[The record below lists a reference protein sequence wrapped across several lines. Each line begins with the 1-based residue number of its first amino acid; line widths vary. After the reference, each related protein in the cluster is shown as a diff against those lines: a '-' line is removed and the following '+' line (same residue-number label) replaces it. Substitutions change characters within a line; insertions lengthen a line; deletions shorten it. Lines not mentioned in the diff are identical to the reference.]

1 VTVLSPADHAAMST
15 AGRTAGRA
23 LVDQLVLHGVTQ
35 AFCVPG
41 ESYLEVLD
49 ALHDSPI
56 EMTVCRQEGG
66 VSMMAEAVG
75 KATGMPGVC
84 FVTRGPGATN
94 AACGVFIAAEDST
107 PLIMF
112 VGQVPTTI
120 RGRGAWQELDLQAA
134 FGGMAKWVV
143 EIDDP
148 DRTAEI
154 ISRAFHVA
162 TSGRPGPVVIG
173 LPRDVLTQ
181 KTTAPDAEPFRRLE
195 AEPSAADLDA
205 FHDLLLSAE
214 RPFVILGGGSWS
226 EEARAAIIAFAERH
240 DLPVATSYRR
250 SHLFDPMHR
259 CYAGDLGLGANPA
272 LVARIRAADV
282 VALIGGRLGEVPSQ
296 GYRLFDIPT
305 PKCRLIHVYPDS
317 AEIGRVYAPTLAI
330 QSSGATFALALAK
343 ADMAAHERAVSETA
357 EAHRAYLAWSD
368 TPKPQPGEVNL
379 GEVMV
384 WLREN
389 LPARSIICNGAG
401 GYAAWMHR
409 YYRFRA
415 FNSHIAPTSASM
427 GYGVPAAVA
436 MKRLHPGLPVV
447 SINGDGDFLMN
458 GQEFMTAVQYG
469 LPVVVVVLDNASY
482 GSIRMFQEREY
493 PGRVYATDLRNPD
506 FAAYARAFGGF
517 GATVER
523 TCDFGAAFR
532 AAEASG
538 LPSII
543 HVKLDTEAMGPEVT
557 VSSLRAA
564 GQARKG

>member
-1 VTVLSPADHAAMST
+1 MST
-15 AGRTAGRA
+15 VARTTGRA
-23 LVDQLVLHGVTQ
+23 LVDQLVLHGVEQ

-66 VSMMAEAVG
+66 VAMMAEAVG
-75 KATGMPGVC
+75 KATGLPGVC

-94 AACGVFIAAEDST
+94 ASAGVFIAAEDST

-148 DRTAEI
+148 DRVSEI
-154 ISRAFHVA
+154 VSHAFHVA

-173 LPRDVLTQ
+173 LPRDVLTM
-181 KTTAPDAEPFRRLE
+181 KSAAADAEPFRRLE

-214 RPFVILGGGSWS
+214 RPMLILGGGCWS
-226 EEARAAIIAFAERH
+226 EAARAAIIAFAERH

-250 SHLFDPMHR
+250 SHLFDPLHR

-272 LVARIRAADV
+272 LVARIKAADV
-282 VALIGGRLGEVPSQ
+282 LALVGGRLGEVPSQ

-305 PKCRLIHVYPDS
+305 PSCKLIHVYPDAS
-317 AEIGRVYAPTLAI
+317 EIGRIYTPTLGVQAGG
-330 QSSGATFALALAK
+330 GAFALALAQ
-343 ADMAAHERAVSETA
+343 ADAPARPRAVSETT
-357 EAHRAYLAWSD
+357 EAHAAYLAWSQ
-368 TPKPQPGEVNL
+368 TPKAQPGEVNL

-384 WLREN
+384 WLREH

-436 MKRLHPGLPVV
+436 MKRLHPDVPVV

-458 GQEFMTAVQYG
+458 GQEFATAVQYG
-469 LPVVVVVLDNASY
+469 LPIVVLVLDNACY
-482 GSIRMFQEREY
+482 GSIRLFQEREY
-493 PGRVYATDLRNPD
+493 PGRVYATDLKNPD

-517 GATVER
+517 GVTVER
-523 TCDFGAAFR
+523 TEDFAAAFR

-564 GQARKG
+564 AQARKA

>member
-1 VTVLSPADHAAMST
+1 
-15 AGRTAGRA
+15 
-23 LVDQLVLHGVTQ
+23 
-35 AFCVPG
+35 
-41 ESYLEVLD
+41 
-49 ALHDSPI
+49 
-56 EMTVCRQEGG
+56 MTVCRQEGG
-66 VSMMAEAVG
+66 VAMMAEAVG
-75 KATGMPGVC
+75 KATGLPGVC

-94 AACGVFIAAEDST
+94 ASPGVFIAAEDST

-120 RGRGAWQELDLQAA
+120 KGRGAWQELDLEAA
-134 FGGMAKWVV
+134 FGGMAKWVT

-148 DRTAEI
+148 DRVAEI
-154 ISRAFHVA
+154 VSRAFHVA
-162 TSGRPGPVVIG
+162 TSGRPGPVVVG
-173 LPRDVLTQ
+173 LPRDVLTL
-181 KTTAPDAEPFRRLE
+181 KTQAPDAEPFRRVE

-205 FHDLLLSAE
+205 FHEMLLSAE
-214 RPFVILGGGSWS
+214 RPFVILGGSCWS
-226 EEARAAIIAFAERH
+226 EAARAAIIDFAERH

-250 SHLFDPMHR
+250 SHLFDPHHR

-272 LVARIRAADV
+272 LVARIKAADV

-305 PKCRLIHVYPDS
+305 PKCRLIHVHPGGG
-317 AEIGRVYAPTLAI
+317 EIGRVYTPSLGIQASGAAFTLA
-330 QSSGATFALALAK
+330 LHE
-343 ADMAAHERAVSETA
+343 ADAPARPRAVSEIA
-357 EAHRAYLAWSD
+357 EAHAAYLAWSD
-368 TPKPQPGEVNL
+368 TPRPQPGDVNL

-384 WLREN
+384 WLREH

-436 MKRLHPGLPVV
+436 MKRLHPELPVV

-469 LPVVVVVLDNASY
+469 LPVVVLVLDNSSY
-482 GSIRMFQEREY
+482 GSIRMFQERDY
-493 PGRVYATDLRNPD
+493 PGRVYATDLKNPD
-506 FAAYARAFGGF
+506 FAAYARTFGGF

-523 TCDFGAAFR
+523 TADFAQAFH

-538 LPSII
+538 LPSIL
-543 HVKLDTEAMGPEVT
+543 HVKLDVEAMGPETT

-564 GQARKG
+564 AAARGA